1 MPREE
6 GLPGRLRAALRYR
19 LDAMVLEDRLNRV
32 AGDVVADALQ
42 PATDPRVPPGR
53 VLGRHA
59 HDERGDLRFGARAT
73 GASRLR
79 AVVFLR
85 HEPAIPPQDGV
96 RGDDAGDGRQ
106 TAAANHVAFHGEA
119 ATLVVGEAHSSG

>member
-42 PATDPRVPPGR
+42 PAADPRVPPGW

-59 HDERGDLRFGARAT
+59 HDERRDIWLGARAT
-73 GASRLR
+73 KAVSPSSRRISGRQGGDTTAGWCPVSRCRRRL
-79 AVVFLR
+79 
-85 HEPAIPPQDGV
+85 QDGAG
-96 RGDDAGDGRQ
+96 RGPCLSPPGGGAGRR
-106 TAAANHVAFHGEA
+106 
-119 ATLVVGEAHSSG
+119 